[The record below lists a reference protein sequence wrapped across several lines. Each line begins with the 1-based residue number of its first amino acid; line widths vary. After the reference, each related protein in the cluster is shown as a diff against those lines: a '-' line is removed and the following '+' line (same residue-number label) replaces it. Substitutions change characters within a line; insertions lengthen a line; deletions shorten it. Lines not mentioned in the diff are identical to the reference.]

1 MTDDNERNEPTGP
14 IEPTEPI
21 EPTVPAETAAASAGN
36 DASGAPAPLPARGPR
51 RGEGR
56 SRVSMGI
63 IGVVLTAMVVISA
76 LQMDRLPFLAQITSY
91 EAYFEDAGGLAAGDV
106 VTVAGVQ
113 VGNVTGISL
122 AQTDD
127 GMQAKVDFLLNDT
140 VVLGDR
146 TRAAIKTETVLG
158 RRNLT
163 ITPLGDQR
171 LRPGESIPVDQTVA
185 PYSLSDALEDSVST
199 LTETDTDELNK
210 ALRTVTEAFED
221 TPGDMQGAVEGV
233 GRLSAAIADRDNS
246 LNELLD
252 RARGVTDI
260 VGKRS
265 EQLQQMLVDANL
277 LLGELQM
284 RRAAIGKV
292 ITGTKNLSAE
302 LTGFVKDN
310 EEQLTP
316 VLNKFGR
323 VLDILNDNS
332 ENFSKAIDNL
342 GPYANILGEAVSSGP
357 YFSSLVGLP
366 TWGDYMGSFMRVLE
380 GKYPEAAEYFTKF
393 SGAPFL
399 PDNWSQAPDR
409 GSPDVPRP
417 TPSSKAPQP
426 RNPAGSTA
434 PTTTG
439 GR

>member
-1 MTDDNERNEPTGP
+1 MTDDTERNEPTER
-14 IEPTEPI
+14 IEPI
-21 EPTVPAETAAASAGN
+21 EQTGPAEPTAN
-36 DASGAPAPLPARGPR
+36 DGTADLPEPLQPRPPR
-51 RGEGR
+51 RGAGR
-56 SRVSMGI
+56 SRVSMGV
-63 IGVVLTAMVVISA
+63 IGVVLTAMVVLSA
-76 LQMDRLPFLAQITSY
+76 LQMDRLPFLSQITTY
-91 EAYFEDAGGLAAGDV
+91 DAYFEDAGGLTAGDV
-106 VTVAGVQ
+106 VTVAGVH
-113 VGNVTGISL
+113 VGNVTDISL

-127 GMQAKVDFLLNDT
+127 GMQAKVGFRLNDT

-185 PYSLSDALEDSVST
+185 PYSLTDALEDSVST

-210 ALRTVTEAFED
+210 ALRTVSEAFED

-260 VGKRS
+260 VGERS
-265 EQLQQMLVDANL
+265 EQLQQMLIDANL

-366 TWGDYMGSFMRVLE
+366 TWGDYMGTFMRVLQQ
-380 GKYPEAAEYFTKF
+380 KYPEAAEYFTKY
-393 SGAPFL
+393 SGFPL
-399 PDNWSQAPDR
+399 VPDNWSQAPDR

-417 TPSSKAPQP
+417 TPSSRAPQP
-426 RNPAGSTA
+426 RNTAGSTA

>member
-1 MTDDNERNEPTGP
+1 MTDD
-14 IEPTEPI
+14 PTEPI
-21 EPTVPAETAAASAGN
+21 EPTGSTESTVPADN
-36 DASGAPAPLPARGPR
+36 SGDLPQPIKAR
-51 RGEGR
+51 RGAGR

-63 IGVVLTAMVVISA
+63 IGVVLTAMVVLTA
-76 LQMDRLPFLAQITSY
+76 LQIDRVPFLSQITTY
-91 EAYFEDAGGLAAGDV
+91 DAYFEDAGGLAAGDV
-106 VTVAGVQ
+106 VTVAGVH
-113 VGNVTGISL
+113 VGNVTDISL
-122 AQTDD
+122 TQTDD
-127 GMQAKVDFLLNDT
+127 GMQAKVGFRLNDT

-163 ITPLGDQR
+163 VTPLGDQR
-171 LRPGESIPVDQTVA
+171 LRPGDSIPLDQTVA
-185 PYSLSDALEDSVST
+185 PYSLTDALEDSVST

-210 ALRTVTEAFED
+210 ALRTVTTAFED
-221 TPGDMQGAVEGV
+221 TPEDMQGAVEGV

-246 LNELLD
+246 LNELLE
-252 RARGVTDI
+252 RAAGVSEI
-260 VGKRS
+260 VGNRS
-265 EQLQQMLVDANL
+265 EQLQQMLIDANL

-316 VLNKFGR
+316 VLNSFGR
-323 VLDILNDNS
+323 VLDILNDNQ
-332 ENFSKAIDNL
+332 ENFSEAIDNL

-366 TWGDYMGSFMRVLE
+366 TWGDYMGTFLRVLNQ
-380 GKYPEAAEYFTKF
+380 KYPEAAEYFGKY
-393 SGAPFL
+393 SGFPLL
-399 PDNWSQAPDR
+399 PQNWSQAPDR
-409 GSPDVPRP
+409 GSPDGPRRP
-417 TPSSKAPQP
+417 TPSRQPPQP
-426 RNPAGSTA
+426 KPAT